1 MTDKKT
7 PDRPGRGADPCGSPE
22 SGGKAGGGKAGGGS
36 CPICG
41 KPTEARV
48 RPFCSKRC
56 QHLDL
61 ARWLDGSYRVPSEEP
76 ADPDDLPREDEE

>member
-1 MTDKKT
+1 M
-7 PDRPGRGADPCGSPE
+7 
-22 SGGKAGGGKAGGGS
+22 
-36 CPICG
+36 
-41 KPTEARV
+41 